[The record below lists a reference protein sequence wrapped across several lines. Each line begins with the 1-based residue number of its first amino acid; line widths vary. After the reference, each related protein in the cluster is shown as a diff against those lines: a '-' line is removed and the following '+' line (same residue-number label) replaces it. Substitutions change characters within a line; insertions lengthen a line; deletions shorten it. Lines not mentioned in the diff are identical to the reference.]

1 MPVQINYLF
10 YILTNT
16 NLNRLGFGMFTME
29 TAIFHWL
36 LIAVLYSV
44 NNNKNN
50 HNNILLIKLFGFG
63 IDVGKE

>member
-1 MPVQINYLF
+1 MTSLGQLF
-10 YILTNT
+10 ILYSHEYE
-16 NLNRLGFGMFTME
+16 LNRLGFGMFTMG

-50 HNNILLIKLFGFG
+50 LNNMLLIKLFGFR
-63 IDVGKE
+63 IDVGQE